1 MSMRGKE
8 RCDFKHPDF
17 SCVEYTFLISVDSAS
32 LSEQDETPDMRQEN
46 PHFEFGNP
54 TSAPLIVPVVT
65 ITPLPLLY
73 HFFFFLGSD
82 PHR

>member
-1 MSMRGKE
+1 MRGKE
-8 RCDFKHPDF
+8 RSDFKHPDF
-17 SCVEYTFLISVDSAS
+17 SSVEYTFLISVDSAS
-32 LSEQDETPDMRQEN
+32 LSEQDETPDMRREN

-54 TSAPLIVPVVT
+54 TSAPLIIQVVT

-73 HFFFFLGSD
+73 HVLFFYFLGLD